1 MADKKDVT
9 DLTERNKLFSELKN
23 SEKKFAN
30 IIEQNTKAWKN
41 REEKM
46 YQRGKGGEPSNDI
59 FTGFYKWAAKKQPGI
74 YEEATRRA
82 YKKAGYLN
90 TAVFA
95 KEVRKLT
102 AENAMK
108 GPLGAIT
115 RLYTQNRFA
124 KAIGSDFGERL
135 GKTPLGKGMNS
146 ILGVFR
152 GKKEEEKEMDPA
164 EQSALESA
172 TSLKEINRELVN
184 ANYANMFV
192 IKSHDSLISIQKDV
206 ESIKNFLLR
215 ETVKAQEL
223 MVYPLQMLLE
233 NSKEQLLL
241 SNKAQELMVYP
252 LDMLLENSK
261 EQLSLSNKVQ
271 ELMVYPLDQMLENS
285 NKQLTLTNGSDIANN
300 VALRNSEE
308 RGDLLLEAV
317 LVSGEGIQK
326 ALGNIKG
333 GEGKKGGF
341 LSGIMDLFKSLGP
354 LLSGLL
360 APLISMLAPV
370 GAALIGLLPKLLAA
384 AGPAAAV
391 LAAGA
396 IGFAIGNFLDK
407 KFGLSDKLS
416 RAIGGNE
423 EDRNKEMAAQNREG
437 KATGIL
443 ASRKTIADI
452 QAMGGTT
459 EEKIAELEKRRQMA
473 TDAGRDRIKQGSK
486 TDKDS
491 IFIDAKIKESQ
502 ELQKEINKLKGAQI
516 EKAPGTEGAEMTALA
531 ADNANQQAAAVVPV
545 SMQGG
550 NSSSSNTSNVTTVVQ
565 SKSLNRSDL
574 AAYGRMQG
582 AHAW

>member
-9 DLTERNKLFSELKN
+9 DLTERNKLFAELKN

-30 IIEQNTKAWKN
+30 IIEQNTKAWKD

-59 FTGFYKWAAKKQPGI
+59 FTGFYAWAAKKQPGI

-124 KAIGSDFGERL
+124 KAIGKDFGDRL

-172 TSLKEINRELVN
+172 TSLKEIKRELVN

-192 IKSHDSLISIQKDV
+192 IKSYDSLISIQENV

-223 MVYPLQMLLE
+223 MVYPLTMLLE
-233 NSKEQLLL
+233 NSKEQLALT
-241 SNKAQELMVYP
+241 NRT
-252 LDMLLENSK
+252 
-261 EQLSLSNKVQ
+261 Q

-285 NKQLTLTNGSDIANN
+285 NKQLTLTNGSDIAQN
-300 VALRNSEE
+300 VALQNSEE

-333 GEGKKGGF
+333 GKEEKKGGF
-341 LSGIMDLFKSLGP
+341 LSGIMDMFKSLGP

-370 GAALIGLLPKLLAA
+370 GTALIGLLPKLLAA

-396 IGFAIGNFLDK
+396 IGYAIGNFLDK

-416 RAIGGNE
+416 RFIGGNE

-452 QAMGGTT
+452 QALGGTT

-491 IFIDAKIKESQ
+491 IFIDSKIKESQ

-516 EKAPGTEGAEMTALA
+516 EKVPGTEGSEMTALA
-531 ADNANQQAAAVVPV
+531 ADNANKQAAAVIPV
-545 SMQGG
+545 TMQGG